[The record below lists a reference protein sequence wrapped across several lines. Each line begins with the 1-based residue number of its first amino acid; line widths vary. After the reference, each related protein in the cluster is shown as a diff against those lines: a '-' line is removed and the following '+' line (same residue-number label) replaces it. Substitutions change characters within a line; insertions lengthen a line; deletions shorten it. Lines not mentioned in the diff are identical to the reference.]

1 MLEAIRFPD
10 DYDGIIAGAPAF
22 QFMEMAPWMVAMDRA
37 QSVHPLD
44 RDALRVLDRN
54 SLARCDALDGVEDGV
69 VSDPQACTV
78 ERLQLNALLCGANGQ
93 SDCLTEGQIQTARAV
108 YEQVLNAAG
117 EVVSPPVPPGGEAG
131 GDWLFWMLPNEAFGG
146 GTVNG
151 SLAETISLL
160 MRRDSTLNI
169 DEWDPASDRAA
180 IEEVTSPLD
189 VRTADLSEFRDRG
202 GKLLM
207 YQGWNDYPLRPAR
220 AIDYKAAVEA
230 SMGGARETADFFRLF
245 MVPGMLHCA
254 GGPGAWQTDYVD
266 LLVAWREDGKAPKRI
281 VATQPG
287 PVAMGHLA
295 PDERVAQTRRFTR
308 PLCPHPQRAEYRGRG
323 DENDAAN
330 WRCNNP

>member
-108 YEQVLNAAG
+108 YEPVRNAAG

-131 GDWLFWMLPNEAFGG
+131 GDWAFWMLPN
-146 GTVNG
+146 
-151 SLAETISLL
+151 
-160 MRRDSTLNI
+160 
-169 DEWDPASDRAA
+169 
-180 IEEVTSPLD
+180 
-189 VRTADLSEFRDRG
+189 
-202 GKLLM
+202 
-207 YQGWNDYPLRPAR
+207 
-220 AIDYKAAVEA
+220 
-230 SMGGARETADFFRLF
+230 
-245 MVPGMLHCA
+245 
-254 GGPGAWQTDYVD
+254 
-266 LLVAWREDGKAPKRI
+266 
-281 VATQPG
+281 
-287 PVAMGHLA
+287 
-295 PDERVAQTRRFTR
+295 
-308 PLCPHPQRAEYRGRG
+308 
-323 DENDAAN
+323 
-330 WRCNNP
+330 